1 MGMKIDYPRTNPCP
15 SPSPAEVQK
24 YLMDKLSAAEKHNT
38 QQQQLIIRVC
48 IAMMTDDERNT
59 MEYHTMADLGV
70 IVAKHAEKMKEQNNV
85 LREAA
90 DLIPELIEFND
101 HLIAENDY
109 LRQQLE
115 KK

>member
-1 MGMKIDYPRTNPCP
+1 MGMKLQYPHTNPCP

-38 QQQQLIIRVC
+38 QQQQLITRVC
-48 IAMMTDDERNT
+48 IAMMTDDERNA

-90 DLIPELIEFND
+90 ELIPELIEFND
-101 HLIAENDY
+101 RLIAENAY